1 MNKNV
6 IRYAAVGAGV
16 VAAPIVGPIVAAGLR
31 RWAGGAARRWR
42 QDRAD
47 RATRAARAFG
57 GSAEPLPQVLHELE
71 LARLAGEI
79 QREREERRP
88 GRLHRVRA
96 STAAY
101 DGALVDACRTVG
113 IEHPRGALPWSD
125 ADRYDVEMRLLA
137 AGVHW

>member
-16 VAAPIVGPIVAAGLR
+16 VAAPFVGPIVAAGVR
-31 RWAGGAARRWR
+31 RFAGGAARRWR
-42 QDRAD
+42 RESSDRAM
-47 RATRAARAFG
+47 RAARVFG
-57 GSAEPLPQVLHELE
+57 GAVEPLPQVLHELE
-71 LARLAGEI
+71 LARLAEEI
-79 QREREERRP
+79 QRECDERRP
-88 GRLHRVRA
+88 GQLHRVRA

-113 IEHPRGALPWSD
+113 IDHPRGALPLSD
-125 ADRYDVEMRLLA
+125 TVRYDVEMRLMA